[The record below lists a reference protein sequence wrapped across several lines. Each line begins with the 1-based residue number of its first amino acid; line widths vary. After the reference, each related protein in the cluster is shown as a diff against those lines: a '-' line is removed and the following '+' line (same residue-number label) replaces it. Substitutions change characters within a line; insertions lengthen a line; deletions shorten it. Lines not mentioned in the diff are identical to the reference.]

1 MISKAS
7 GLLMLCFFGG
17 GGWGVSGAEWGGM
30 DYLGVFLNTY
40 IIS

>member
-17 GGWGVSGAEWGGM
+17 GESSAEWGGM
-30 DYLGVFLNTY
+30 DYLRVFLNTY

>member
-7 GLLMLCFFGG
+7 GLLMLCFFLGG
-17 GGWGVSGAEWGGM
+17 GGM

>member
-7 GLLMLCFFGG
+7 GLLMLCFFFGRG
-17 GGWGVSGAEWGGM
+17 EGSAEWGGM

-40 IIS
+40 IVS

>member
-17 GGWGVSGAEWGGM
+17 GGGASIAEWGGM
-30 DYLGVFLNTY
+30 DHLGVFLNTY
-40 IIS
+40 IVS